1 MMRIDRELGK
11 EGFQRIN
18 FLETKSD
25 LPIIVEVLHRV
36 NCFSKFHKPVE
47 YVDLGELVMLETKD
61 AVGSQVKSKDMA
73 FLHF

>member
-1 MMRIDRELGK
+1 MRIDRELGK

-36 NCFSKFHKPVE
+36 NSFSKFHKPVE
-47 YVDLGELVMLETKD
+47 YVDLGELVML
-61 AVGSQVKSKDMA
+61 
-73 FLHF
+73 

>member
-36 NCFSKFHKPVE
+36 IV
-47 YVDLGELVMLETKD
+47 LVNSISLWNT
-61 AVGSQVKSKDMA
+61 SI
-73 FLHF
+73 